1 MNDNLLTAGLA
12 AGTAD
17 AAAAEPGAANPGT
30 AKAKASARPANLPDK
45 FWDDKAGEV
54 RQDALIKSYLDLE
67 RKLSSLPTRDVPP
80 SPDAYGIS
88 IRDDLL
94 TVDPQVNQRLHQA
107 GFSNEQAQLVYDLAC
122 DHLLP
127 LIGELASL
135 FEADNQ
141 SKRLEQHFGGK
152 ERWREVARQVAAWGR
167 SHLPPRVFE
176 ALSTTFEGVVTMH
189 KMMGDSSN
197 EPGLSRDIG
206 SIGGVPNDA
215 ELRSMMRDP
224 RYWRDHDPAVVSKV
238 RDGFRRLYVD

>member
-1 MNDNLLTAGLA
+1 MNDNLLTAELTGSPD
-12 AGTAD
+12 GS
-17 AAAAEPGAANPGT
+17 AAEAGAAKPT
-30 AKAKASARPANLPDK
+30 VPARPANLPEK

-54 RQDALIKSYLDLE
+54 RLDALIKSYLDLE
-67 RKLSSLPTRDVPP
+67 RKLSSQPARDIPP
-80 SPDAYGIS
+80 RPDAYGIS
-88 IRDDLL
+88 VRDDLL
-94 TVDPQVNQRLHQA
+94 TIDPAVNQRLHQA
-107 GFSNEQAQLVYDLAC
+107 GFTNEQAQLVYDLAC

-189 KMMGDSSN
+189 KMMSDGN
-197 EPGLSRDIG
+197 EPGLSREIG
-206 SIGGVPNDA
+206 SIGGIPTDA
-215 ELRSMMRDP
+215 ELRSMMRDS
-224 RYWRDHDPAVVSKV
+224 RYWRDHDPAFVNKV
-238 RDGFRRLYVD
+238 RDGFRRLYAD